1 MKFSV
6 KYKIFE
12 RFYISSHIYS
22 FRGYDVNKFYKVIW
36 SNILQNWVVVSEL
49 STSTKKKVSISLW
62 GGFSFFSCFAS
73 AADITCSYYDCYAD
87 GDITVSTSLNLNDRQ
102 YTGPGSIL
110 TIGNTSE
117 SEVNVVYGGELTTSL
132 INVGKGGQGTLNIIN
147 GGGVNISD
155 SNYSYPLS
163 VGNDYKG
170 TINVNGNGSFLNY
183 NSSREINIGNSSPGY
198 LNITNGGKFIS
209 TPSDSIWGS
218 IYAGGRGGASGVIKV
233 SGKGSLLEPAYRL
246 YVGVWGDGKL
256 EVTDSGVVNTSD
268 FSMGYNNSGET
279 IVSGAGSQLNI
290 TNSLNIVTTTNINA
304 RGTLIINN
312 GGKVTADTIAL
323 GSTDSFDK
331 PSTGVAEVLIGGEDN
346 NIIQEAGIL
355 DANRFIFRGEN
366 TSLTIKHASDNFNL
380 VSDISSQ
387 GLFSN
392 QTYYYGSIN
401 AVHGLTTLS
410 GNNSG
415 YNGALNISSPARISV
430 TEQNNLGNATIANDG
445 TLSITSQGN
454 WTFSNTMTGLGF
466 LDVNTGNNTF
476 SFQNATN
483 TAGFRGTL
491 MLSDTSFD
499 LSGDNTAA
507 LVYSSLYAGSGS
519 MVTVGAGTQN
529 IDGLGFNGGTVD
541 FGKIAPGEKQSN
553 NMVHVSSLD
562 LQGGGAV
569 QVDASGDVIADTVSR
584 DVNTSLSLL
593 EQDDEN
599 AAIQLVSV
607 SGNGRVV
614 GSAGGL
620 QLQDQSGQRITD
632 GIQHA
637 VIQNGQK
644 VAEGTYDYRLT
655 SGTNNDG
662 LYIGYG
668 LTQLNL
674 LTSGTD
680 ALELDANGKT
690 GNAADMS
697 ARIIGTGDLAFNS
710 QKGETVSLSN
720 QNNDYT
726 GVTDIRGGNVLMN
739 SNSALGQTSEIRL
752 AADTQLDMN
761 GHSQTAGKLNGTAGS
776 VLNINGGN
784 LTLTEGGVSAGILSG
799 NGALNVSGGVLDI
812 TGASST
818 FTASTTIAKDAV
830 VRMND
835 VSGLGTG
842 NISNAGTL
850 SLTHVS
856 GSLGNNLSGT
866 GTVSLLS
873 SDTQLSGNNSGYSG
887 LFVVDESSQLT
898 ASATEN
904 LGTAS
909 VNNSG
914 TLVLNS
920 ATGWQLTNDVSGSGT
935 VRKTGSGSLT
945 VGNNASWTG
954 LTDIDAGTLIL
965 GKADAPVMLASSQ
978 VNIAE
983 NGTLSGFGGVS
994 GNVTNSGTLDLRADA
1009 PGNVLTVGGNYTG
1022 NNGTLLMNTV
1032 LGDDSSATDKLVIK
1046 GDASGQTRVEVTK
1059 AGGTGAQTL
1068 NGIELIHVDGN
1079 ADSAEFVQVGRIAAG
1094 AYDYTLGRG
1103 QGSNSGNWYLTS
1115 GKNTPDPEPTPTPDP
1130 DSKPEPVPGGY
1141 DNDLRPEA
1149 GSYTANMAAAN
1160 TMFVTRLH
1168 ERLGP
1173 VQYTDV
1179 MTAETKNTSMWMRH
1193 EGGHNRW
1200 RDGTGQL
1207 KTQGNR
1213 YVVQLGGDIAQ
1224 WGWGETDRWHLGV
1237 MAGYGNDHNNTDSVR
1252 TGYRSKGS
1260 VNGYSA
1266 GLYATWFASDE
1277 THNGA
1282 YLDMWAQYGWFDNH
1296 VKGDGLPGES
1306 WKSKGLTASLETG
1319 YTWKAGEFSGN
1330 HGSLNEWY
1338 VQPQAQVVWMGVK
1351 ADEHRESNG
1360 TRVENTGDGNVR
1372 TRLGV
1377 KTWIK
1382 GHNRMD
1388 DGKSR
1393 EFRPF
1398 VEVNWLH
1405 NTRDFG
1411 TRMNGVTVHQD
1422 GARNIGEVKAG
1433 VEGQIND
1440 RLNLWGN
1447 VGVQAGDKGYSDTSA
1462 MLGVKYTF

>member
-1 MKFSV
+1 MNK
-6 KYKIFE
+6 
-12 RFYISSHIYS
+12 IYS
-22 FRGYDVNKFYKVIW
+22 IKWNASRHCW
-36 SNILQNWVVVSEL
+36 SVCSEL
-49 STSTKKKVSISLW
+49 SMRNTKKYICKTLSCIALLMSVQVFADDVMVDKSASIDFVGANQSLNNRV
-62 GGFSFFSCFAS
+62 
-73 AADITCSYYDCYAD
+73 DIT
-87 GDITVSTSLNLNDRQ
+87 N
-102 YTGPGSIL
+102 GSIL
-110 TIGNTSE
+110 DINVPMNASAWLTIGSGDGITISDGI
-117 SEVNVVYGGELTTSL
+117 VR
-132 INVGKGGQGTLNIIN
+132 IN
-147 GGGVNISD
+147 GQLGLI
-155 SNYSYPLS
+155 L
-163 VGNDYKG
+163 KG
-170 TINVNGNGSFLNY
+170 T
-183 NSSREINIGNSSPGY
+183 GY
-198 LNITNGGKFIS
+198 LNI
-209 TPSDSIWGS
+209 
-218 IYAGGRGGASGVIKV
+218 
-233 SGKGSLLEPAYRL
+233 
-246 YVGVWGDGKL
+246 
-256 EVTDSGVVNTSD
+256 
-268 FSMGYNNSGET
+268 
-279 IVSGAGSQLNI
+279 SGAGSQLF
-290 TNSLNIVTTTNINA
+290 SDSLLNISPVSTETGGFFNVS
-304 RGTLIINN
+304 N
-312 GGKVTADTIAL
+312 GGKVNVKGRINLDYEQGVVSGVGSQVNSQEFYIGNTDYSRGNMSLLVDDGGEINANKKIAL
-323 GSTDSFDK
+323 GYYNQDSTSALVIANKGKITTPIISLSTNSELALGGREGDAPQSAGIINAKKINFVWAATANKKITLNHTDSNAVI
-331 PSTGVAEVLIGGEDN
+331 SA
-346 NIIQEAGIL
+346 
-355 DANRFIFRGEN
+355 
-366 TSLTIKHASDNFNL
+366 
-380 VSDISSQ
+380 DISSGSA
-387 GLFSN
+387 GLGN
-392 QTYYYGSIN
+392 IN
-401 AVHGLTTLS
+401 ALNGTTWLTGNNSAFSGGVNIYNGAAIGITQNLGTAGIANNGLLQLNASNNDIALVSNIYGRGQISANNGTVSLS
-410 GNNSG
+410 GNNTAFHGTLNVES
-415 YNGALNISSPARISV
+415 NAKVAIGA
-430 TEQNNLGNATIANDG
+430 QQNLGDATIANDG
-445 TLSITSQGN
+445 TLSITGQGN
-454 WTFSNTMTGLGF
+454 WTFSNTMTGLGL

-499 LSGDNTAA
+499 LNGDNTAA
-507 LVYSSLYAGSGS
+507 LTSSLLRAGSGS

-541 FGKIAPGEKQSN
+541 FGEIAPGKKQSN

-632 GIQHA
+632 SIQHA

-655 SGTNNDG
+655 SGTNNNG

-668 LTQLNL
+668 LTQLEL
-674 LTSGTD
+674 LTSGAD
-680 ALELDANGKT
+680 ALVLDANGKT

-697 ARIIGTGDLAFNS
+697 ARITGTGDLALNS

-739 SNSALGQTSEIRL
+739 SNNALGQTSEIHL
-752 AADTQLDMN
+752 AADTMLDMN

-784 LTLTEGGVSAGILSG
+784 LILTEGGVSAGILSG

-842 NISNAGTL
+842 NISNIGTL
-850 SLTHVS
+850 SLTHAS

-898 ASATEN
+898 VSATEN

-920 ATGWQLTNDVSGSGT
+920 ATGWQLTNGVSGSGT

-945 VGNNASWTG
+945 VGNNAVWTG
-954 LTDIDAGTLIL
+954 QTDIEAGTLIL
-965 GKADAPVMLASSQ
+965 GKTDSPVMLASSQ
-978 VNIAE
+978 VNIAKD
-983 NGTLSGFGGVS
+983 GILTGFGGVT

-1009 PGNVLTVGGNYTG
+1009 TGNVLTVVGNYTG

-1046 GDASGQTRVEVTK
+1046 GDASGQTRVAVTN

-1079 ADSAEFVQVGRIAAG
+1079 ADSAEFVQAGRIAAG

-1115 GKNTPDPEPTPTPDP
+1115 GKNTPDPEPTPMPDP
-1130 DSKPEPVPGGY
+1130 DSKPEAVPGGY

-1160 TMFVTRLH
+1160 TMFVTHLH

-1179 MTAETKNTSMWMRH
+1179 MTGETKNTSMWMRH

-1237 MAGYGNDHNNTDSVR
+1237 MAGYGNEHNNTDSVR

-1260 VNGYSA
+1260 VNGYST
-1266 GLYATWFASDE
+1266 GLYATWFANDE

-1282 YLDMWAQYGWFDNH
+1282 YLDTWAQYGWFDNH

-1319 YTWKAGEFSGN
+1319 YTWKAGEFSGS

-1405 NTRDFG
+1405 NTREFG

-1447 VGVQAGDKGYSDTSA
+1447 VGVQAGDQGYSDTSA

>member
-1 MKFSV
+1 MTSRSRQAATQKMKFSV

-22 FRGYDVNKFYKVIW
+22 FSGDDMNKFYKIIW

-49 STSTKKKVSISLW
+49 STSTKKKVSVSLW
-62 GGFSFFSCFAS
+62 VGFSFFSCFAS
-73 AADITCSYYDCYAD
+73 AADITCSYDNCYAD

-102 YTGPGSIL
+102 HTDGSTL
-110 TIGNTSE
+110 SIGNTSE

-132 INVGKGGQGTLNIIN
+132 INVGKGGEGTLNIIN
-147 GGGVNISD
+147 GGGVNISGR
-155 SNYSYPLS
+155 NYAYPLS
-163 VGNDYKG
+163 VGDGYKG

-183 NSSREINIGNSSPGY
+183 NLSSEINIGNSSPGY
-198 LNITNGGKFIS
+198 LNISDGGKF
-209 TPSDSIWGS
+209 TALQPTV
-218 IYAGGRGGASGVIKV
+218 YVGGRGGGQGEVNV
-233 SGKGSLLEPAYRL
+233 SGPNSVLDANRL
-246 YVGVWGDGKL
+246 YIGVWGNGKL
-256 EVTDSGVVNTSD
+256 EVTDSGVVNTSG

-279 IVSGAGSQLNI
+279 IVSGVGSQLNI
-290 TNSLNIVTTTNINA
+290 TNSLNIVTTAYSNA
-304 RGTLIINN
+304 RGSLIINN
-312 GGKVTADTIAL
+312 GGKVTADAITL
-323 GSTDSFDK
+323 GSTDNYDK
-331 PSTGVAEVLIGGEDN
+331 PSTGTAEVLIGGESN

-387 GLFSN
+387 GRFSN

-415 YNGALNISSPARISV
+415 YNGALNISSPARINV

-507 LVYSSLYAGSGS
+507 LTSSLLRAGSGS

-541 FGKIAPGEKQSN
+541 FGKIAPGKKQSN

-632 GIQHA
+632 SIQHA

-697 ARIIGTGDLAFNS
+697 ARITGTGDLAFNS

-761 GHSQTAGKLNGTAGS
+761 GHSQTAGKLNGAAGS

-842 NISNAGTL
+842 NISNIGTL
-850 SLTHVS
+850 SLTHAS

-866 GTVSLLS
+866 GTVSL
-873 SDTQLSGNNSGYSG
+873 
-887 LFVVDESSQLT
+887 
-898 ASATEN
+898 
-904 LGTAS
+904 
-909 VNNSG
+909 
-914 TLVLNS
+914 
-920 ATGWQLTNDVSGSGT
+920 
-935 VRKTGSGSLT
+935 
-945 VGNNASWTG
+945 
-954 LTDIDAGTLIL
+954 
-965 GKADAPVMLASSQ
+965 
-978 VNIAE
+978 
-983 NGTLSGFGGVS
+983 
-994 GNVTNSGTLDLRADA
+994 
-1009 PGNVLTVGGNYTG
+1009 
-1022 NNGTLLMNTV
+1022 
-1032 LGDDSSATDKLVIK
+1032 
-1046 GDASGQTRVEVTK
+1046 
-1059 AGGTGAQTL
+1059 
-1068 NGIELIHVDGN
+1068 
-1079 ADSAEFVQVGRIAAG
+1079 
-1094 AYDYTLGRG
+1094 
-1103 QGSNSGNWYLTS
+1103 
-1115 GKNTPDPEPTPTPDP
+1115 
-1130 DSKPEPVPGGY
+1130 
-1141 DNDLRPEA
+1141 
-1149 GSYTANMAAAN
+1149 
-1160 TMFVTRLH
+1160 
-1168 ERLGP
+1168 
-1173 VQYTDV
+1173 
-1179 MTAETKNTSMWMRH
+1179 
-1193 EGGHNRW
+1193 
-1200 RDGTGQL
+1200 
-1207 KTQGNR
+1207 
-1213 YVVQLGGDIAQ
+1213 
-1224 WGWGETDRWHLGV
+1224 
-1237 MAGYGNDHNNTDSVR
+1237 
-1252 TGYRSKGS
+1252 
-1260 VNGYSA
+1260 
-1266 GLYATWFASDE
+1266 
-1277 THNGA
+1277 
-1282 YLDMWAQYGWFDNH
+1282 
-1296 VKGDGLPGES
+1296 
-1306 WKSKGLTASLETG
+1306 
-1319 YTWKAGEFSGN
+1319 
-1330 HGSLNEWY
+1330 
-1338 VQPQAQVVWMGVK
+1338 
-1351 ADEHRESNG
+1351 
-1360 TRVENTGDGNVR
+1360 
-1372 TRLGV
+1372 
-1377 KTWIK
+1377 
-1382 GHNRMD
+1382 
-1388 DGKSR
+1388 
-1393 EFRPF
+1393 
-1398 VEVNWLH
+1398 
-1405 NTRDFG
+1405 
-1411 TRMNGVTVHQD
+1411 
-1422 GARNIGEVKAG
+1422 
-1433 VEGQIND
+1433 
-1440 RLNLWGN
+1440 
-1447 VGVQAGDKGYSDTSA
+1447 
-1462 MLGVKYTF
+1462 

>member
-1 MKFSV
+1 DGV
-6 KYKIFE
+6 A
-12 RFYISSHIYS
+12 
-22 FRGYDVNKFYKVIW
+22 
-36 SNILQNWVVVSEL
+36 NI
-49 STSTKKKVSISLW
+49 
-62 GGFSFFSCFAS
+62 
-73 AADITCSYYDCYAD
+73 
-87 GDITVSTSLNLNDRQ
+87 
-102 YTGPGSIL
+102 
-110 TIGNTSE
+110 
-117 SEVNVVYGGELTTSL
+117 
-132 INVGKGGQGTLNIIN
+132 
-147 GGGVNISD
+147 
-155 SNYSYPLS
+155 
-163 VGNDYKG
+163 
-170 TINVNGNGSFLNY
+170 TINALNGS
-183 NSSREINIGNSSPGY
+183 
-198 LNITNGGKFIS
+198 
-209 TPSDSIWGS
+209 
-218 IYAGGRGGASGVIKV
+218 
-233 SGKGSLLEPAYRL
+233 
-246 YVGVWGDGKL
+246 
-256 EVTDSGVVNTSD
+256 
-268 FSMGYNNSGET
+268 
-279 IVSGAGSQLNI
+279 
-290 TNSLNIVTTTNINA
+290 
-304 RGTLIINN
+304 
-312 GGKVTADTIAL
+312 
-323 GSTDSFDK
+323 
-331 PSTGVAEVLIGGEDN
+331 
-346 NIIQEAGIL
+346 
-355 DANRFIFRGEN
+355 
-366 TSLTIKHASDNFNL
+366 
-380 VSDISSQ
+380 
-387 GLFSN
+387 
-392 QTYYYGSIN
+392 
-401 AVHGLTTLS
+401 TTLS
-410 GNNSG
+410 GNNSS

-445 TLSITSQGN
+445 TLSITSRDN

-507 LVYSSLYAGSGS
+507 LTSSLLRAGSGS

-541 FGKIAPGEKQSN
+541 FGKIAPGKKQSN

-632 GIQHA
+632 SIQHA

-644 VAEGTYDYRLT
+644 VAEGTYDYRLS

-690 GNAADMS
+690 GNAADIS
-697 ARIIGTGDLAFNS
+697 ARITGTGDLAFNS

-739 SNSALGQTSEIRL
+739 SNSALGQTTEIRL

-761 GHSQTAGKLNGTAGS
+761 GHSQTAGKLNGAAGS

-784 LTLTEGGVSAGILSG
+784 LTLTSGGVSAGTLTGSGSLNLS
-799 NGALNVSGGVLDI
+799 SGEFSI
-812 TGASST
+812 TGASSAL
-818 FTASTTIAKDAV
+818 TATTTVGEKATVKVYDNDA
-830 VRMND
+830 
-835 VSGLGTG
+835 L
-842 NISNAGTL
+842 
-850 SLTHVS
+850 
-856 GSLGNNLSGT
+856 GT
-866 GTVSLLS
+866 GTVN
-873 SDTQLSGNNSGYSG
+873 T
-887 LFVVDESSQLT
+887 
-898 ASATEN
+898 
-904 LGTAS
+904 
-909 VNNSG
+909 
-914 TLVLNS
+914 
-920 ATGWQLTNDVSGSGT
+920 
-935 VRKTGSGSLT
+935 
-945 VGNNASWTG
+945 
-954 LTDIDAGTLIL
+954 AGTLIL
-965 GKADAPVMLASSQ
+965 GKTDSPVMLASSQ
-978 VNIAE
+978 VNITE
-983 NGTLSGFGGVS
+983 NGTLSGYGGVA

-1046 GDASGQTRVEVTK
+1046 GDASGQTRVAVTH

-1079 ADSAEFVQVGRIAAG
+1079 ADSAEFVQAGRIAAG

-1103 QGSNSGNWYLTS
+1103 QGSNTGNWYLTS
-1115 GKNTPDPEPTPTPDP
+1115 GKNTPDP

-1179 MTAETKNTSMWMRH
+1179 MTGETKNTSMWMRH

-1200 RDGTGQL
+1200 HDGTGQL

-1260 VNGYSA
+1260 VNGYST
-1266 GLYATWFASDE
+1266 GLYATWFANDE

-1282 YLDMWAQYGWFDNH
+1282 YLDTWAQYGWFDNH

-1319 YTWKAGEFSGN
+1319 YTWKAGEFSGS

-1360 TRVENTGDGNVR
+1360 TRVESTGDGNVR
-1372 TRLGV
+1372 IRLGV

>member
-1 MKFSV
+1 M
-6 KYKIFE
+6 
-12 RFYISSHIYS
+12 
-22 FRGYDVNKFYKVIW
+22 
-36 SNILQNWVVVSEL
+36 
-49 STSTKKKVSISLW
+49 
-62 GGFSFFSCFAS
+62 
-73 AADITCSYYDCYAD
+73 
-87 GDITVSTSLNLNDRQ
+87 TVSTSLNLNDNW
-102 YTGPGSIL
+102 YTEQTGIGTVL
-110 TIGNTSE
+110 NIGNTSE

-132 INVGKGGQGTLNIIN
+132 INVGKGGEGTLNIIN

-155 SNYSYPLS
+155 YNYSYPLS
-163 VGNDYKG
+163 VGNGYKG

-183 NSSREINIGNSSPGY
+183 NLSSEINIGNSSPGY
-198 LNITNGGKFIS
+198 LNISDGGKF
-209 TPSDSIWGS
+209 TALQPVV
-218 IYAGGRGGASGVIKV
+218 YVGGRGGGQGEVNVFGPNSVLDAN
-233 SGKGSLLEPAYRL
+233 RL
-246 YVGVWGDGKL
+246 YIGVWGNGKL
-256 EVTDSGVVNTSD
+256 EVTDSGVVNISN

-279 IVSGAGSQLNI
+279 IVSGTGSQLNI

-312 GGKVTADTIAL
+312 GGKVTADTIVL
-323 GSTDSFDK
+323 GSGNFNN

-346 NIIQEAGIL
+346 NIIQEAGML
-355 DANRFIFRGEN
+355 DAGKIIFRGKN
-366 TSLTIKHASDNFNL
+366 TSLTLNHASDNFNL
-380 VSDISSQ
+380 SSDINTEVSYSY
-387 GLFSN
+387 F
-392 QTYYYGSIN
+392 GSIN

-415 YNGALNISSPARISV
+415 YNGTLNISSPARISV

-507 LVYSSLYAGSGS
+507 LTSSLLRAGSGS

-541 FGKIAPGEKQSN
+541 FGKIAPGKKQSN

-569 QVDASGDVIADTVSR
+569 WVDASGDVIADTVSR

-632 GIQHA
+632 SIQHA

-668 LTQLNL
+668 LAQLNL

-697 ARIIGTGDLAFNS
+697 ARITGTGDLAFNS

-739 SNSALGQTSEIRL
+739 SNSALGQTTEIRL

-761 GHSQTAGKLNGTAGS
+761 GHSQTAGKLNGAAGS
-776 VLNINGGN
+776 VLNINGGH

-799 NGALNVSGGVLDI
+799 NGTLNVSGGVLDI

-842 NISNAGTL
+842 NISNTGTL
-850 SLTHVS
+850 SLTHAS

-914 TLVLNS
+914 ILVLNS
-920 ATGWQLTNDVSGSGT
+920 ATDWQLTNDVSGSGNF
-935 VRKTGSGSLT
+935 RKTGSGSLT
-945 VGNNASWTG
+945 VGNNAAWTG
-954 LTDIDAGTLIL
+954 QTDIDAGTLIL
-965 GKADAPVMLASSQ
+965 GNADAPVMLASSQ
-978 VNIAE
+978 VNIAKD
-983 NGTLSGFGGVS
+983 GILTGFGGVS

-1032 LGDDSSATDKLVIK
+1032 LGDDTSATDKLVIK
-1046 GDASGQTRVEVTK
+1046 GDASGQTRVAVTN

-1068 NGIELIHVDGN
+1068 NGIELVHVDGN
-1079 ADSAEFVQVGRIAAG
+1079 ADSAEFVQAGRIAAG

-1115 GKNTPDPEPTPTPDP
+1115 GKNTPDPLPNPDPEPTPTPDP
-1130 DSKPEPVPGGY
+1130 DSKPEPAPGGY

-1168 ERLGP
+1168 DRLGP

-1179 MTAETKNTSMWMRH
+1179 MTGETKNTSMWMRH

-1200 RDGTGQL
+1200 HDGTGQL

-1224 WGWGETDRWHLGV
+1224 WGRGETDRWHLGV

-1260 VNGYSA
+1260 VNGYST
-1266 GLYATWFASDE
+1266 GLYATWFANDE

-1282 YLDMWAQYGWFDNH
+1282 YLDTWAQYGWFDNH

-1319 YTWKAGEFSGN
+1319 YTWKAGEFSGS

-1360 TRVENTGDGNVR
+1360 TRVESTGDGNVR

-1398 VEVNWLH
+1398 MEVNWLH

>member
-1 MKFSV
+1 MKNNSLSN
-6 KYKIFE
+6 KKTIKKTLLCSL
-12 RFYISSHIYS
+12 ISAALSSTSIQS
-22 FRGYDVNKFYKVIW
+22 AASSPKVIRP
-36 SNILQNWVVVSEL
+36 SE
-49 STSTKKKVSISLW
+49 
-62 GGFSFFSCFAS
+62 
-73 AADITCSYYDCYAD
+73 
-87 GDITVSTSLNLNDRQ
+87 
-102 YTGPGSIL
+102 
-110 TIGNTSE
+110 GNTTDIIVNARRDFVE
-117 SEVNVVYGGELTTSL
+117 SEVIDSLSIYGSDVVNILNGASVTTKDAIIS
-132 INVGKGGQGTLNIIN
+132 GTTETSNPLNIIN
-147 GGGVNISD
+147 GLLTINGKAFFNS
-155 SNYSYPLS
+155 
-163 VGNDYKG
+163 G
-170 TINVNGNGSFLNY
+170 TINIRGDNSKLIYQGNDVLYLSSGHYQGNGDLV
-183 NSSREINIGNSSPGY
+183 INITEGGQLISNKDISLSY
-198 LNITNGGKFIS
+198 ESKNYKNGI
-209 TPSDSIWGS
+209 INA
-218 IYAGGRGGASGVIKV
+218 I
-233 SGKGSLLEPAYRL
+233 GKGSLLKSNNNVF
-246 YVGVWGDGKL
+246 VGWDMQGILNILDGARAEISGELHVGDGR
-256 EVTDSGVVNTSD
+256 V
-268 FSMGYNNSGET
+268 NNSPNQGHVN
-279 IVSGAGSQLNI
+279 ISGNDS
-290 TNSLNIVTTTNINA
+290 
-304 RGTLIINN
+304 
-312 GGKVTADTIAL
+312 KVTANTIFL
-323 GSTDSFDK
+323 GNPYKDRTSTI
-331 PSTGVAEVLIGGEDN
+331 TIQNGGELSGGRLEVN
-346 NIIQEAGIL
+346 GESELIIGSDSDSQPVESGKFDVADLIFTKGSAGIYNTKITFNHL
-355 DANRFIFRGEN
+355 DSQYNFSTNIQTGDGIANI
-366 TSLTIKHASDNFNL
+366 T
-380 VSDISSQ
+380 
-387 GLFSN
+387 
-392 QTYYYGSIN
+392 IN
-401 AVHGLTTLS
+401 ALNGSTTLS
-410 GNNSG
+410 GNNSS

-499 LSGDNTAA
+499 LSGDNTSA
-507 LVYSSLYAGSGS
+507 LTSALLRAGSGS
-519 MVTVGAGTQN
+519 MVTVGTGTQN

-541 FGKIAPGEKQSN
+541 FGKITPGKKQSN

-607 SGNGRVV
+607 SGNGQVV

-632 GIQHA
+632 SIQHA

-697 ARIIGTGDLAFNS
+697 ARITGTGDLALNS

-761 GHSQTAGKLNGTAGS
+761 GHSQTAGKLNGAAGS
-776 VLNINGGN
+776 VLNINGGH
-784 LTLTEGGVSAGILSG
+784 LTLTSGGVSAGALTGSGSLNLS
-799 NGALNVSGGVLDI
+799 SGEFSI
-812 TGASST
+812 TGASSAL
-818 FTASTTIAKDAV
+818 TATTKVGEKATVKVHDNDA
-830 VRMND
+830 
-835 VSGLGTG
+835 L
-842 NISNAGTL
+842 
-850 SLTHVS
+850 
-856 GSLGNNLSGT
+856 GT
-866 GTVSLLS
+866 GTVN
-873 SDTQLSGNNSGYSG
+873 T
-887 LFVVDESSQLT
+887 
-898 ASATEN
+898 
-904 LGTAS
+904 
-909 VNNSG
+909 
-914 TLVLNS
+914 
-920 ATGWQLTNDVSGSGT
+920 
-935 VRKTGSGSLT
+935 
-945 VGNNASWTG
+945 
-954 LTDIDAGTLIL
+954 AGTLIL
-965 GKADAPVMLASSQ
+965 GNAGAPVMLASSQ
-978 VNIAE
+978 VNIAKD
-983 NGTLSGFGGVS
+983 GILTGFGGVS

-1046 GDASGQTRVEVTK
+1046 GDASGQTRVAVTN

-1079 ADSAEFVQVGRIAAG
+1079 ADSAEFVQAGRIAAG

-1115 GKNTPDPEPTPTPDP
+1115 GKNTPEPTPTPDP
-1130 DSKPEPVPGGY
+1130 DSKPEAVPGGY

-1179 MTAETKNTSMWMRH
+1179 MTGERKNTSMWMRH

-1224 WGWGETDRWHLGV
+1224 WGRGETDRWHLGV

-1260 VNGYSA
+1260 VNGYST
-1266 GLYATWFASDE
+1266 GLYATWFANDE

-1282 YLDMWAQYGWFDNH
+1282 YLDTWAQYGWFDNH

-1319 YTWKAGEFSGN
+1319 YTWKAGEFSGS

-1360 TRVENTGDGNVR
+1360 TRVESTGDGNVR

>member
-1 MKFSV
+1 M
-6 KYKIFE
+6 
-12 RFYISSHIYS
+12 
-22 FRGYDVNKFYKVIW
+22 NKFYKVIW

-49 STSTKKKVSISLW
+49 STSTKKKVSVSLW
-62 GGFSFFSCFAS
+62 AGFSFCSCFAS
-73 AADITCSYYDCYAD
+73 AADITCNYADCNAD
-87 GDITVSTSLNLNDRQ
+87 GDITVSTSLNLNDNW
-102 YTGPGSIL
+102 YTEQTGLGTVL
-110 TIGNTSE
+110 NIGNTSE

-132 INVGKGGQGTLNIIN
+132 INVGKGGEGTLNIIN

-155 SNYSYPLS
+155 YNYAYPLS
-163 VGNDYKG
+163 VGNGYKG

-183 NSSREINIGNSSPGY
+183 NLSSEINIGNSSPGY
-198 LNITNGGKFIS
+198 LNISDGGKF
-209 TPSDSIWGS
+209 TALQPTV
-218 IYAGGRGGASGVIKV
+218 YVGGRGGGQGEVNV
-233 SGKGSLLEPAYRL
+233 SGPNSVLDANRL
-246 YVGVWGDGKL
+246 YIGVWGNGKL
-256 EVTDSGVVNTSD
+256 EVTDSGVVNTSG

-312 GGKVTADTIAL
+312 GGKVTTDTIVL
-323 GSTDSFDK
+323 GSGNFNN

-355 DANRFIFRGEN
+355 DAGKITFRGKN
-366 TSLTIKHASDNFNL
+366 TSLTLNHASDNLNL
-380 VSDISSQ
+380 SSDINTEVSYSH
-387 GLFSN
+387 
-392 QTYYYGSIN
+392 YGSIN

-415 YNGALNISSPARISV
+415 YTGALNISSPARINV

-507 LVYSSLYAGSGS
+507 LTSSLLRAGSGS

-541 FGKIAPGEKQSN
+541 FGKIAPGKKQSN

-584 DVNTSLSLL
+584 DVNTSLALL

-632 GIQHA
+632 SIQHA

-655 SGTNNDG
+655 SGTNNNG

-674 LTSGTD
+674 LTSGAD
-680 ALELDANGKT
+680 ALELDASGKT
-690 GNAADMS
+690 GSAADMS
-697 ARIIGTGDLAFNS
+697 ARITGAGDLAFNS

-726 GVTDIRGGNVLMN
+726 GVTDIRGGNLLMENDDVL
-739 SNSALGQTSEIRL
+739 GKTREIHL
-752 AADTQLDMN
+752 AADTLLDMN
-761 GHSQTAGKLNGTAGS
+761 GHSQTAGKLNGAADS
-776 VLNINGGN
+776 VLNISGGN
-784 LTLTEGGVSAGILSG
+784 LTLTDGGVSAGTLTGSG
-799 NGALNVSGGVLDI
+799 GLNVSGGALDI
-812 TGASST
+812 TVANST
-818 FTASTTIAKDAV
+818 LTAGTTIAKDAA

-835 VSGLGTG
+835 VLGLGTG
-842 NISNAGTL
+842 SISNSGTL
-850 SLTHVS
+850 SLSHAAGT
-856 GSLGNNLSGT
+856 LGNNLSGS
-866 GTVSLLS
+866 GTVSLDS
-873 SDTQLSGNNSGYSG
+873 SDILLSGNNSSYSG
-887 LFVVDESSQLT
+887 QFVVDDSSQLT
-898 ASATEN
+898 VSAAEN
-904 LGTAS
+904 MGRSS
-909 VNNSG
+909 VDNSG
-914 TLVLNS
+914 LLVLNS
-920 ATGWQLTNDVSGSGT
+920 TTDWQLENNISGSGN
-935 VRKTGSGSLT
+935 VRKTGVGSLT
-945 VGNNASWTG
+945 VGSNAGWTG
-954 LTDIDAGTLIL
+954 ETDINEGSLIL
-965 GKADAPVMLASSQ
+965 GKADAPAMLASSQ
-978 VNIAE
+978 VNIAK
-983 NGTLSGFGGVS
+983 NGTLSGSGGVA

-1032 LGDDSSATDKLVIK
+1032 LGDDSSVTDKLVIK
-1046 GDASGQTRVEVTK
+1046 GDASGQTRVAVTN

-1079 ADSAEFVQVGRIAAG
+1079 ADSAEFVQAGRIAAG
-1094 AYDYTLGRG
+1094 AYDYRLGRG

-1130 DSKPEPVPGGY
+1130 GSKPEPAPGGY

-1168 ERLGP
+1168 DRLGP

-1179 MTAETKNTSMWMRH
+1179 MTGETKNTSMWMRH

-1260 VNGYSA
+1260 VNGYST
-1266 GLYATWFASDE
+1266 GLYATWFANDE

-1282 YLDMWAQYGWFDNH
+1282 YLDTWAQYGWFDNH

-1319 YTWKAGEFSGN
+1319 YTWKAGEFSGS

-1360 TRVENTGDGNVR
+1360 THVESTGDGNVR

-1405 NTRDFG
+1405 NTREFG